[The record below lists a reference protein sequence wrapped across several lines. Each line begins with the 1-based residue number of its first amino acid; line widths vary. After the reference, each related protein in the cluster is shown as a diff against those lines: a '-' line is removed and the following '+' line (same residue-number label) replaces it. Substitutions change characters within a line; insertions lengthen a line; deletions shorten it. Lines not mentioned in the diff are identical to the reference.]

1 MENSYKD
8 LIRTKL
14 EMKNEVELENYK
26 FRLLIYADVALTYLK
41 NYRKFYK
48 KIQTETVI
56 NQIKVLIKVLNV
68 DKLLLDSST
77 QLDFM
82 VDLECALIWLSL
94 NEKIEILILGES

>member
-1 MENSYKD
+1 MENSYKE
-8 LIRTKL
+8 LVKTKL
-14 EMKNEVELENYK
+14 EKMSEVELDNYRFK
-26 FRLLIYADVALTYLK
+26 LVAYSDVTLTYLK

-68 DKLLLDSST
+68 DNTLIDSST
-77 QLDFM
+77 RLDFM

-94 NEKIEILILGES
+94 NEQIEILILGES